1 MHYPECIW
9 VFILIN
15 YSIYSLQVFSG
26 DLGASELLLE
36 MMVKIA
42 AHPDQ
47 WEQVHNL
54 LRKSEPNTKRKHFAP
69 LRFASPEFSRQS
81 TPQIV
86 YVC

>member
-1 MHYPECIW
+1 MSSTSRLFAMCGIHIFAE
-9 VFILIN
+9 
-15 YSIYSLQVFSG
+15 

-54 LRKSEPNTKRKHFAP
+54 LRKS
-69 LRFASPEFSRQS
+69 
-81 TPQIV
+81 
-86 YVC
+86 